1 MGNTPRRRPTDTT
14 ATEPPEKRRRWVGWV
29 AALTPILALVV
40 FITANEVATSSR
52 SGAAGD
58 VPDFILP
65 ATDGSV
71 VDRESS
77 LADGDALYYF
87 SMGVG
92 CDGCFAQIPEL
103 EEGLA
108 QRGIRLVPIMVDPLD
123 RVATEATRW
132 SIDMPIVI
140 DADLGLSRALGMLG
154 QYGHGDRPSHSF
166 ALVRQD
172 ATVAWVRHYADMFV
186 PADEFFAELDSA

>member
-14 ATEPPEKRRRWVGWV
+14 AIEPTPRDRRWVGWV
-29 AALTPILALVV
+29 AALAPILALVV
-40 FITANEVATSSR
+40 FITANELSTSR
-52 SGAAGD
+52 GSGEAAE

-71 VDRESS
+71 VDREET

-87 SMGVG
+87 SMGIG

-108 QRGIRLVPIMVDPLD
+108 DRGIRLVPIMVDPLD
-123 RVATEATRW
+123 WVAIEARRW
-132 SIDMPIVI
+132 RIDMPIVI
-140 DADLGLSRALGMLG
+140 DADLGLSTALGMLG

-166 ALVRQD
+166 ALIRQD